1 MIPNEF
7 SPIKRCIRAAVIKQA
22 WRPENSRVFSPFK
35 DISMETFRS
44 EKSLPWKVMFD
55 EQGASEEKKKEQKEY
70 FQSDTNRSWS
80 RPS

>member
-35 DISMETFRS
+35 DISME
-44 EKSLPWKVMFD
+44 
-55 EQGASEEKKKEQKEY
+55 GKESAME
-70 FQSDTNRSWS
+70 SHVR
-80 RPS
+80 